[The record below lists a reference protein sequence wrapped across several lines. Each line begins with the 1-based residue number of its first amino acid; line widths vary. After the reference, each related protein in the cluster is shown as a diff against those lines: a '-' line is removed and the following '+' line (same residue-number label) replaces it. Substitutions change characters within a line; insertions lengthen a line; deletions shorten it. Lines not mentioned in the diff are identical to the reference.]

1 MFLLSLVM
9 EPLSSLVVRLMV
21 KSCVIVLRM
30 VSNIV
35 TARENSLTILP
46 GGAGI
51 VIIDTI
57 VSVL

>member
-1 MFLLSLVM
+1 M